1 MALLG
6 GVWESG
12 GGVGGKGAVGGVHGG
27 RVGNDVAVGGGGG
40 IPDGFPERSMG
51 RHCIVHRATERRYCL
66 VPIHVDDGEVCE
78 SDPAG
83 KEEFRS
89 RRG

>member
-1 MALLG
+1 MLG
-6 GVWESG
+6 GVWENG

-27 RVGNDVAVGGGGG
+27 RVGNDGDVGGGGG
-40 IPDGFPERSMG
+40 IPDGLQKG
-51 RHCIVHRATERRYCL
+51 RWVALHSASGHGTQVLLGA
-66 VPIHVDDGEVCE
+66 IHVDDGEVCE

-89 RRG
+89 RQS

>member
-6 GVWESG
+6 GVWENG

-40 IPDGFPERSMG
+40 IPDGFQKG
-51 RHCIVHRATERRYCL
+51 RWVVMA
-66 VPIHVDDGEVCE
+66 
-78 SDPAG
+78 
-83 KEEFRS
+83 
-89 RRG
+89 